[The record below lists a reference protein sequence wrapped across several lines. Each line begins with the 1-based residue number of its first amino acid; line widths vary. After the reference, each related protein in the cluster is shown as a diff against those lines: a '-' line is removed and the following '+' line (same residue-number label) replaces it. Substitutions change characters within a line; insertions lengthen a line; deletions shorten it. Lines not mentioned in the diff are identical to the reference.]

1 MSDEVIWTIIIKE
14 LPKLRTEIIL
24 LLQ

>member
-1 MSDEVIWTIIIKE
+1 MWTIIIKE